1 MSCST
6 DGLRG
11 GFDAACLPPAAAKT
25 SVRWRSDGGRE
36 ESPSVR
42 FSDGPLG
49 QGGQSHNATDVPS
62 LPYDRRNIGEQ
73 MWWMMPKSRAHR
85 FEIA

>member
-1 MSCST
+1 M
-6 DGLRG
+6 RR
-11 GFDAACLPPAAAKT
+11 ACLPAAAKT
-25 SVRWRSDGGRE
+25 SVRWRSDGRRE
-36 ESPSVR
+36 ETGESVR

-49 QGGQSHNATDVPS
+49 QGGQSHNATDVPP